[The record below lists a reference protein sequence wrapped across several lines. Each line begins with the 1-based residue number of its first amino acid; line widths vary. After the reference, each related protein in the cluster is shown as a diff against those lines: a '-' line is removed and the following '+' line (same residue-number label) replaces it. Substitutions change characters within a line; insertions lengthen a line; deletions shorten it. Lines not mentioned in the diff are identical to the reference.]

1 MGSNDGYGSGRKSM
15 VPDDGTLD
23 VLLARFEASPLPELV
38 ERDVRLLASR
48 GKADVLIGMRRSG
61 KTYAMYGRMR
71 ELLAEGVPRSRM
83 LYLNLEDERL
93 GDPDL
98 TMLDRVLELFYR
110 RDPGGPG
117 RAVVPVPRR
126 DPRGSAGG
134 SDSSGA
140 CSTPR
145 RRSCVSPARPRAC

>member
-110 RDPGGPG
+110 RDPEARPSS
-117 RAVVPVPRR
+117 RTCSSTRSTW
-126 DPRGSAGG
+126 SAGG
-134 SDSSGA
+134 SDRPARARHRG
-140 CSTPR
+140 